1 MGGIMEYTVNIVKI
15 QGIEMVIAPKRRI
28 RHCHFRRQG
37 RSMTSNKFSINDSF
51 NLRNLNLI

>member
-1 MGGIMEYTVNIVKI
+1 MEYTVNIVKI